1 MKAASGENPTRNST
15 MIVTNKPEAD
25 RVTIIAEAG
34 VNHNG
39 DMQMA
44 FDLIEAAAQ
53 AGADIVKFQTF
64 KAKSLVS
71 ANAPR
76 AEYQQRQTG
85 SDAPQLEMLAALE
98 LSEEQH
104 LELQKKCAAAG
115 IGFLS
120 TAFDVESLKF
130 LIRIGISA
138 IKIPSGEITN
148 LPLLREMARTNL
160 PIYLSTGM
168 ADLGEIEDALEIL
181 ESEIL
186 ESVGANAKDITIL
199 HCHTEYPTQMSDANL
214 RAIPTIAAAFGRPV
228 GYSDHT
234 DGIAAAIA
242 SVALGARVI
251 EKHLTLD
258 RSLPGPD
265 HKASL
270 EPSNFAEMVRAIRDV
285 ELALGHGRKIPS
297 RIESKN
303 KIAAR
308 KSIVAAR
315 SIRSG
320 EVFTT
325 ENLGVKRPGSGIS
338 PMAWDQWIGRKATR
352 DFAPDDLIE

>member
-120 TAFDVESLKF
+120 T
-130 LIRIGISA
+130 
-138 IKIPSGEITN
+138 IPSGEITN